1 MKLGYLSEKKNEIT
15 SLLYRKFKTND
26 KQITCLN
33 VKTKTFK
40 LLKENIGEYHH
51 DYDLVEKNFS
61 DL

>member
-15 SLLYRKFKTND
+15 SLLYRKFKIND

-40 LLKENIGEYHH
+40 FLKENIGEYHY
-51 DYDLVEKNFS
+51 DYDLEEKNFS